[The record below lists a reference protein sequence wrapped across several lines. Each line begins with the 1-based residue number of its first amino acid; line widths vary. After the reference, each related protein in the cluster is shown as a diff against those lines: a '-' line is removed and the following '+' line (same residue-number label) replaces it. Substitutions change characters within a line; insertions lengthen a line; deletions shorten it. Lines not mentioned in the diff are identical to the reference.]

1 MPKIYFSV
9 IIPTYN
15 RAELIRKVIGSA
27 LRQTYELFELIIVDD
42 GSTDNTADVVGQ
54 YKDERVH
61 YYRKENGERGAA
73 RNFGSALAKG
83 DYLNFFDSDDCMY
96 PNHLATA
103 RQMIEQYIS
112 PEVFHVNFELINEQ
126 GHLVSPARQFT
137 GSVADYLILSNDLA
151 CNSVFVRRDIALKHP
166 FNEDRA
172 LSTAEDWEL
181 WLRLAARYPFYGS
194 STITH
199 AQVAHTGR
207 SLAKIGPERIIQR
220 DERLLVLLLEDQP
233 FREKFSTCLPRFIA
247 DRYTFIT
254 LNLALTTNR
263 RMATLRFLWKAIKAD
278 PSVIVRKR
286 FLASIK
292 HWVSGTSAC

>member
-1 MPKIYFSV
+1 MNKLLFSI

-15 RAELIRKVIGSA
+15 RASLIGNTIESV
-27 LRQTYELFELIIVDD
+27 LRQSCAHFEILVVDD
-42 GSTDNTADVVGQ
+42 GSTDHTADVVGQ
-54 YKDERVH
+54 YKDERVR
-61 YYRKENGERGAA
+61 YYWKENGERGAA

-83 DYLNFFDSDDCMY
+83 AYLNFFDSDDCMY

-103 RQMIEQYIS
+103 RQMIEQHVS

-151 CNSVFVRRDIALKHP
+151 CDSVFVRRDIALKHP
-166 FNEDRA
+166 FNENRA

-194 STITH
+194 NTITY

-207 SLAKIGPERIIQR
+207 SLAKIHPERIIQR
-220 DERLLVLLLEDQP
+220 DERLLAILLKDQP

-254 LNLALTTNR
+254 LTLALTKNR
-263 RMATLRFLWKAIKAD
+263 RLATLHFLWKAIKAD

-292 HWVSGTSAC
+292 HWF